1 MSAIP
6 DQSDGAATSG
16 RIDRILISTE
26 ALEARVHVLAD
37 DIARTYESTPG
48 GLTIVTVLSGALVFL
63 ADLIRKLPLM
73 LRIGLVTVSSYPGG
87 VTRSAG
93 AKLVSSSYPELQNRD
108 VLLVDDILDT
118 GGTLRL
124 VQKEIR
130 AAAPR
135 SLRTVVL
142 LRKTSKAPPDVP
154 VDFVGFDIEDAF
166 VVGYGLDYD
175 GLYRNLPHI
184 AEWRPIGD

>member
-1 MSAIP
+1 MSAHADVP
-6 DQSDGAATSG
+6 DGVARPG
-16 RIDRILISTE
+16 RIDRVLISAT
-26 ALEARVHVLAD
+26 ALEERVHGLAHE
-37 DIARTYESTPG
+37 IARTYAVTSD
-48 GLTIVTVLSGALVFL
+48 GLIIVTVLSGSLVFL

-87 VTRSAG
+87 TTRSAG
-93 AKLVSSSYPELQNRD
+93 AKLLTSSYPELQNRD

-124 VQKEIR
+124 VQREIR
-130 AAAPR
+130 AAVPR
-135 SLRTVVL
+135 SLRTAVL
-142 LRKTSKAPPDVP
+142 LRKTGKAPPDVT
-154 VDFVGFDIEDAF
+154 VDFVGFDIEDVF

-184 AEWRPIGD
+184 AEWRPGNP